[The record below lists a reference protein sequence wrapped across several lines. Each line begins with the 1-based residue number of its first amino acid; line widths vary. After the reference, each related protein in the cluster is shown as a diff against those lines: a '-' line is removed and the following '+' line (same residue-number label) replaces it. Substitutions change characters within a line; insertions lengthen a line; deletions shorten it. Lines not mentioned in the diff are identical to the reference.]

1 MIASMHFRK
10 YLILAFGFVALVA
23 IFTARPAQAMDLND
37 MLRLGLEVESD
48 IRYIVEDYR
57 GLTDGDGYKFGWN
70 RNEIELSMEIFPGD
84 TTRGVFTGRYV
95 FYGFSEVDPLTDV
108 AHREYL
114 DPYYFQLDEAFLDVR
129 GFIFDSL
136 DLRIGRQIVTWG
148 TADLFNPTDVI
159 NSRDLSDYLNY
170 SGKVSNNM
178 INLTWYPHDIVQFSL
193 IWVPVFKPARLP
205 DQSIRQFLRLDQ
217 PLPLHDT
224 TVIPKL
230 MKLVPPGLD
239 WRSIPL
245 YSRVEMPEFNMQNSQ
260 VGVKARFHLGDVD
273 TSVSYYYGRFGF
285 PMPLA
290 VSVEPDLSEAEIV
303 LYYPRFQMIGLDAV
317 TSLSW
322 FFDIGVFAEAAVYF
336 PERVE
341 FAMSLP
347 LPKADLERVG
357 LTTPLL
363 SENLNDPFVKATVG
377 VDYTWGSH
385 VYTNLQYVYGF
396 FDEFGDLAGLRHYLA
411 PVVDIK
417 FFDDTMLLRLAA
429 SLSLSDWS
437 AALTPMLQY
446 TAADGVDLSVGAL
459 VFTGE
464 TEAQSDHYMDYQ
476 KFGMKAA
483 GRSFVYVKARV
494 SL

>member
-1 MIASMHFRK
+1 MTAPLHFRK
-10 YLILAFGFVALVA
+10 YFNLAFVILALTVTFISAPVK
-23 IFTARPAQAMDLND
+23 AMDVND
-37 MLRLGLEVESD
+37 MLRLGLEIESD

-57 GLTDGDGYKFGWN
+57 GNTEGDGYKFGWN
-70 RNEIELSMEIFPGD
+70 RNEIELSMEIFPGEN
-84 TTRGVFTGRYV
+84 TRGKFTGRYV

-114 DPYYFQLDEAFLDVR
+114 DPHYFQLDEAFLDVR

-136 DLRIGRQIVTWG
+136 DLRIGRHVVTWG
-148 TADLFNPTDVI
+148 TADLFNPTDVL

-170 SGKVSNNM
+170 AGKVSNNM
-178 INLTWYPHDIVQFSL
+178 ITINWFPHEIVDFSVT
-193 IWVPVFKPARLP
+193 WVPVFKPARLP
-205 DQSIRQFLRLDQ
+205 EHSIRQFLRLDQ

-224 TVIPKL
+224 TIIPKL

-239 WRSIPL
+239 WQSIPL
-245 YSRVEMPEFNMQNSQ
+245 YSKVKMPEFNMQNSQ
-260 VGVKARFHLGDVD
+260 VGVKAQFHLGDVD

-285 PMPLA
+285 PQPLL
-290 VSVEPDLSEAEIV
+290 VTVEPDLSEAEIT
-303 LYYPRFQMIGLDAV
+303 LYYPRFQMIGVDAV

-322 FFDIGVFAEAAVYF
+322 FFDLGVFAEIGVFF
-336 PERVE
+336 PERIQ

-347 LPKADLERVG
+347 LPKEDLERVG

-377 VDYTWGSH
+377 VDYTWGPH

-396 FDEFGDLAGLRHYLA
+396 FDEFGDLQGLRHYLA
-411 PVVDIK
+411 PAVDVK
-417 FFDDTMLLRLAA
+417 FFDDTMLLRLAG
-429 SLSLSDWS
+429 SLCMSDWS
-437 AALTPMLQY
+437 AALNPSFMY
-446 TAADGVDLSVGAL
+446 TAADGVDLSLGAL
-459 VFTGE
+459 VFIGE